1 MESIQPMLD
10 VIVDDEATMAPTA
23 ATMLVPKPTQPKKAG
38 SLQPSELQGSK
49 ERTALAQNIRANED
63 TKFIHVMDEQGLE
76 ATRDELIKRSRQEN
90 EEVFKPSPRP
100 TLREYVD
107 FKYVRSIGARV
118 QFVNECRAGS

>member
-1 MESIQPMLD
+1 MESIQPVLD

-49 ERTALAQNIRANED
+49 ERTALAQNIRANEV
-63 TKFIHVMDEQGLE
+63 TKFIHVMDKQGIE
-76 ATRDELIKRSRQEN
+76 ATRDEIKRLRQEN

>member
-49 ERTALAQNIRANED
+49 ERTALAQNIRANEV
-63 TKFIHVMDEQGLE
+63 TKFIHVMDKQGIE
-76 ATRDELIKRSRQEN
+76 ATRDEIKRLRQEN

-107 FKYVRSIGARV
+107 F
-118 QFVNECRAGS
+118 